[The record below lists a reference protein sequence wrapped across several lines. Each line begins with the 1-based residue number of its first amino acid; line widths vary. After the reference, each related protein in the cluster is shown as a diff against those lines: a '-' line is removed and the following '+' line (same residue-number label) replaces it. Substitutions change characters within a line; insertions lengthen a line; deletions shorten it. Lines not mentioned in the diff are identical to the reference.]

1 MIMNYRQNKFS
12 TGSSLNIILSKFFKI
27 NWLIVFCIIFLGCIG
42 VAFLYSAAGG
52 NWSPWAK
59 SHLIRL
65 ICGIFLMFIIAFIPP
80 KFFYKLSLISFFLGI
95 LSLIFVKFF
104 GVGSVQRWISIGGF
118 NFQPSEMMKL
128 ALIIML
134 AKYFDHLSKVQLD
147 KLYPYVIPIIC
158 IFIPGILI
166 ISQPDLGTGLTI
178 ILLGLSILF
187 YVGISLKFVF
197 VSLFIMICSVPIIW
211 QQLYDY
217 QKNRIFVFL
226 NPEIDNLGSGYQ
238 IIQSKIA
245 IGSGGLFGKGYLL
258 GSQSRLNYLP
268 EKHTDFIFTLI
279 SEELGFFGAIIIIL
293 TFCVLIGSILKISF
307 NVETLFSKVIV
318 FGVGFLIFLYLSL
331 NIGMVCGLLPVVG
344 APLPLISYGGTSLLT
359 VLISV
364 GIVLSINIHKK
375 QI

>member
-1 MIMNYRQNKFS
+1 MDYRQNKFATES
-12 TGSSLNIILSKFFKI
+12 NLNILFTKFLKI
-27 NWLIVFCIIFLGCIG
+27 NWSIVFCVVFLGCIG
-42 VAFLYSAAGG
+42 VASLYSAAGG
-52 NWSPWAK
+52 NWNPWAK

-65 ICGIFLMFIIAFIPP
+65 IIGIILMFIIAFSPP
-80 KFFYKLSLISFFLGI
+80 KLFYKFSIISFFLVL

-104 GVGSVQRWISIGGF
+104 GVGSVQRWISIGGL
-118 NFQPSEMMKL
+118 NFQPSELMKL
-128 ALIIML
+128 GLILIL
-134 AKYFDHLSKVQLD
+134 ARYFDHVSKIQLN
-147 KLYPYVIPIIC
+147 KLFPYLIPMIC
-158 IFIPGILI
+158 IFVPGILV

-178 ILLGLSILF
+178 ILLGLAILF

-197 VSLFIMICSVPIIW
+197 ISLLILISSVPLIW

-226 NPEIDNLGSGYQ
+226 NPESDNLGSGYQ

-279 SEELGFFGAIIIIL
+279 SEELGFFGVIVIIL
-293 TFCVLIGSILKISF
+293 VFCILIGSIFKISF
-307 NVETLFSKVIV
+307 NVESLFSKIIV

-359 VLISV
+359 VLISIGV
-364 GIVLSINIHKK
+364 VLSINIHKNK
-375 QI
+375 I